1 MDMGIRMTHQSASQ
15 QHAKTPQS
23 HLPEWDLSHLYPSP
37 TSAAYAMDMRLTCQA
52 CEFFADDYN
61 LLLTP
66 PFSKSVNELADEL
79 DQAIERFET
88 LNDQLGRLQSYAYL
102 TYATHLTDP
111 KVVQFYTDTS
121 EKLTSAYQYLLFF
134 TLAINALP
142 DSVFQELLTIPKLTR
157 WKPWLED
164 VRYEKAHQL
173 EDRVEKLFLEHSV
186 ITHAWVQLFDETL
199 ARLRFG
205 DQHLTL
211 EETLTHF
218 HHKDPEIRKKTAH
231 DLVIGLKPQGHL
243 MSLILNTIAKG
254 QEISNRWH
262 KFEHVEDARH
272 CANRI
277 EPDVVDAFVDTVI
290 KAYPRLSHRYYALK
304 ARWLGKEALDYWDR
318 NAPLPEADESPLPW
332 TVATQEVLD
341 AYRAFS
347 PRMADIGQRFF
358 TEHWI
363 DVGPHPGKASGAFSH
378 PTVPSAHPYI
388 LLNYQ
393 GKLRDVLT
401 LAHELGHGIHQVL
414 AAKQGALMAPTSLI
428 FAETASIFGEALTF
442 QRLLNK
448 TSDPIKRRTLLA
460 AKVEDALN
468 TVVRQVAF
476 FNFEKRV
483 HTERKTGILTQER
496 IEALWLEEQSASLG
510 PSILLGP
517 GYETFWSYVSHFIHA
532 PFYVYAYGFGACL
545 VNSLYSL
552 YEKSPSGFEEKYVDL
567 LSAGG
572 TKRHDALLA
581 PFGLNARDP
590 SFWDNGLNLIEN
602 MITELEKC

>member
-1 MDMGIRMTHQSASQ
+1 MIHKNAPQ
-15 QHAKTPQS
+15 QHVTILKDQ
-23 HLPEWDLSHLYPSP
+23 LPEWDLSHLYPSP
-37 TSAAYAMDMRLTCQA
+37 TSAAYIMDMRLTCQA
-52 CEFFADDYN
+52 CESFADDYGR
-61 LLLTP
+61 LLTP
-66 PFSKSVNELADEL
+66 PFPENVQELADEL
-79 DQAIERFET
+79 SQAIERFET
-88 LNDQLGRLQSYAYL
+88 LQDQLGRLQSYAYL

-111 KVVQFYTDTS
+111 KIIQFYTDTS
-121 EKLTSAYQYLLFF
+121 EKLTAAYQNLVFF

-142 DSVFQELLTIPKLTR
+142 DQLFSLLLKNPKLVQWT
-157 WKPWLED
+157 PWLED

-205 DQHLTL
+205 DEHLTL
-211 EETLTHF
+211 EETLTQF
-218 HHKDPEIRKKTAH
+218 HNKDPKIRKKTAQ
-231 DLVIGLKPQGHL
+231 DLVAGLKPQGHL
-243 MSLILNTIAKG
+243 MSLILNTIAKEH
-254 QEISNRWH
+254 EISNRWH
-262 KFEHVEDARH
+262 MFEHVDDGRH

-277 EPDVVDAFVDTVI
+277 ERDVVEAFVTAVV

-318 NAPLPEADESPLPW
+318 NAPLPEADESPVPW
-332 TVATQEVLD
+332 ATATQEVLD

-347 PRMADIGQRFF
+347 PHMANIGQRFF

-363 DVGPHPGKASGAFSH
+363 DVGPRPGKASGAFSH

-428 FAETASIFGEALTF
+428 FAETASIFGETLTF
-442 QRLLNK
+442 QRLLNT
-448 TSDPIKRRTLLA
+448 TSDPVRRRTLLA

-476 FNFEKRV
+476 FSFEKRV
-483 HTERKTGILTQER
+483 HAERRAGILTQER

-510 PSILLGP
+510 PSVLLGP
-517 GYETFWSYVSHFIHA
+517 GY
-532 PFYVYAYGFGACL
+532 
-545 VNSLYSL
+545 
-552 YEKSPSGFEEKYVDL
+552 
-567 LSAGG
+567 
-572 TKRHDALLA
+572 
-581 PFGLNARDP
+581 
-590 SFWDNGLNLIEN
+590 
-602 MITELEKC
+602 